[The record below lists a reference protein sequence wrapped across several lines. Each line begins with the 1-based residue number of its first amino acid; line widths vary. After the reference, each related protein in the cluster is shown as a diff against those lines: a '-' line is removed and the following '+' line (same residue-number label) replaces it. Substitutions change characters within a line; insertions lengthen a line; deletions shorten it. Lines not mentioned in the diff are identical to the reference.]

1 MSKLIQNDEQYNKAL
16 SGLVTMA
23 AQLDDP
29 LSSMSPE
36 ERDRKQAIYDRT
48 AELIQYYKR
57 GLMVR
62 KFPGLREQ
70 YESLGWTWQELGTPE
85 PSEPDQT
92 ENQPEEK
99 ADSEEPDTQPPAD
112 ERIEPET
119 VPPSKPEPR
128 KSLMD
133 WLDD

>member
-29 LSSMSPE
+29 LSPMSPE
-36 ERDRKQAIYDRT
+36 EKSRVQAIYDRT
-48 AELIQYYKR
+48 ADLVQYYRR
-57 GLMVR
+57 GQMVR

-70 YESLGWTWQELGTPE
+70 YESLGWTWQELGDPE
-85 PSEPDQT
+85 QSES
-92 ENQPEEK
+92 EQPEESVLEQT
-99 ADSEEPDTQPPAD
+99 ASPPAVE
-112 ERIEPET
+112 ERSEPET
-119 VPPSKPEPR
+119 APPEKPAPN

>member
-16 SGLVTMA
+16 SGLVTIA
-23 AQLDDP
+23 AELDDP

-48 AELIQYYKR
+48 AELVQYYKR

-99 ADSEEPDTQPPAD
+99 DVESDTQPPAE
-112 ERIEPET
+112 ERKEPET
-119 VPPSKPEPR
+119 APPAKPAPN

>member
-48 AELIQYYKR
+48 AELIQYYRR
-57 GLMVR
+57 GQMVR

-70 YESLGWTWQELGTPE
+70 YESLGWKWQELSVPVQ
-85 PSEPDQT
+85 SEPDQM
-92 ENQPEEK
+92 ENQPGEK
-99 ADSEEPDTQPPAD
+99 AVPEEPDTQPPAE
-112 ERIEPET
+112 ERKEPKNA
-119 VPPSKPEPR
+119 PPAKPAPN

>member
-29 LSSMSPE
+29 LSSMTPE
-36 ERDRKQAIYDRT
+36 DRSKKKAVYDRT
-48 AELIQYYKR
+48 AELVQYYRR
-57 GLMVR
+57 GQMVR

-70 YESLGWTWQELGTPE
+70 YESLGWTWQELGDPE
-85 PSEPDQT
+85 QSEPEQP
-92 ENQPEEK
+92 ESQPEESIPEQP
-99 ADSEEPDTQPPAD
+99 AIPPAVE
-112 ERIEPET
+112 ER
-119 VPPSKPEPR
+119 SKPETEPPEKPAPN
-128 KSLMD
+128 KSLLD

>member
-48 AELIQYYKR
+48 AELIQYYRR
-57 GLMVR
+57 GQMVR

-70 YESLGWTWQELGTPE
+70 YESLGWKWQEFSGPVQ
-85 PSEPDQT
+85 SEPDQT

-99 ADSEEPDTQPPAD
+99 AVPEEPDTQPLAE
-112 ERIEPET
+112 ERPEPET
-119 VPPSKPEPR
+119 APPAKPAPN

>member
-1 MSKLIQNDEQYNKAL
+1 MSKLIQNDEQYDKAL

-29 LSSMSPE
+29 LSPMSPA
-36 ERDRKQAIYDRT
+36 ERARIQAIYDRT
-48 AELIQYYKR
+48 AELVQYYRR
-57 GLMVR
+57 GQMVR

-70 YESLGWTWQELGTPE
+70 YESLGWKWQELGTPE
-85 PSEPDQT
+85 PSEPDQK

-99 ADSEEPDTQPPAD
+99 DVESDTQPPAE
-112 ERIEPET
+112 ERKEPET
-119 VPPSKPEPR
+119 APTAKPAPN

>member
-29 LSSMSPE
+29 LSPMSPE
-36 ERDRKQAIYDRT
+36 EKSRVQAIYDRT
-48 AELIQYYKR
+48 AELIQYYRR
-57 GLMVR
+57 GQMVR
-62 KFPGLREQ
+62 KFPGLRKQ
-70 YESLGWTWQELGTPE
+70 YESLGWTWQELGAPE
-85 PSEPDQT
+85 QTEPD
-92 ENQPEEK
+92 QPEEK
-99 ADSEEPDTQPPAD
+99 AVPEEPDNQPPAD
-112 ERIEPET
+112 ERTELE
-119 VPPSKPEPR
+119 VEPPSKPEPR

>member
-23 AQLDDP
+23 TKLDDP

-36 ERDRKQAIYDRT
+36 EKSRVQAIYDRT
-48 AELIQYYKR
+48 AELVQYYRR
-57 GLMVR
+57 GQMVQ

-70 YESLGWTWQELGTPE
+70 YVTLGWKWQELGAPE
-85 PSEPDQT
+85 QSEPDQA

-99 ADSEEPDTQPPAD
+99 TVPEEPDNQPPVD
-112 ERIEPET
+112 EREEPET
-119 VPPSKPEPR
+119 APPAKPAPN